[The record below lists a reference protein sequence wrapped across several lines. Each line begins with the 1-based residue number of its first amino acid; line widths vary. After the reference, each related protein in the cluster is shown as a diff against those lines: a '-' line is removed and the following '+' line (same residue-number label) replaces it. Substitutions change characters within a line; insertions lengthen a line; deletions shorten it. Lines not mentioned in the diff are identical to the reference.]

1 MTSGKDDEEFF
12 RQRGFGI
19 KIGFGER
26 PALIVI
32 DMINGFTDATMPL
45 GAPLETQ
52 LAAQKPLIEVAHERN
67 IPVIF
72 STVIYNDHDLK
83 DAGLWAIKMKGT
95 LTLKAGTTAVEVDE
109 RLDMRQT
116 DSLLVKKYASC
127 FFGTDLASRLMNLR
141 ADTLIITG
149 CTTSGCVRATA
160 VDAVQNGFR
169 PIVVREAVGDRS
181 AAAHEQSL
189 FDLNAKYA
197 DVVGL
202 DETLQYMK
210 TVGHN
215 RSSTS
220 VPEAHV
226 ASLKGDR
233 RCASPVRSRKRDL
246 RMRDDSCP
254 GIARIFSAIMM
265 VGMLVLARGTV
276 GMIEASTTRKPVEAA
291 HAAGACPPPRR
302 GRSRRPSG
310 RCRRRGTC
318 RRRSGGCA
326 RRARRRPRPA
336 PADRPCGRRACRT
349 PARPAPAPDRSARR
363 WPGPCTALAVFCG

>member
-1 MTSGKDDEEFF
+1 MTSGKADEEFF
-12 RQRGFGI
+12 AQRGFGI

-32 DMINGFTDATMPL
+32 DMINGFTDASMPL

-52 LAAQKPLIEVAHERN
+52 LAAQKPLIDVAHERN

-83 DAGLWAIKMKGT
+83 DAGLWGIKMKGT
-95 LTLKAGTTAVEVDE
+95 MTLKAGTPAVEVDQ
-109 RLDMRQT
+109 RLDMRKT

-127 FFGTDLASRLMNLR
+127 FFGTDLASRLMNLH

-169 PIVVREAVGDRS
+169 PMVVKEACGDRS
-181 AAAHEQSL
+181 QAAHDQSL

-215 RSSTS
+215 R
-220 VPEAHV
+220 
-226 ASLKGDR
+226 
-233 RCASPVRSRKRDL
+233 
-246 RMRDDSCP
+246 
-254 GIARIFSAIMM
+254 
-265 VGMLVLARGTV
+265 
-276 GMIEASTTRKPVEAA
+276 
-291 HAAGACPPPRR
+291 
-302 GRSRRPSG
+302 
-310 RCRRRGTC
+310 
-318 RRRSGGCA
+318 
-326 RRARRRPRPA
+326 
-336 PADRPCGRRACRT
+336 
-349 PARPAPAPDRSARR
+349 
-363 WPGPCTALAVFCG
+363 